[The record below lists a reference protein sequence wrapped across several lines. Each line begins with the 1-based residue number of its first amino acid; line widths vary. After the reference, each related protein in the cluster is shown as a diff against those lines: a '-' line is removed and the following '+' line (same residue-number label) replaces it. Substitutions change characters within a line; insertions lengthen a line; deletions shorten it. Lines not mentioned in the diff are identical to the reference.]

1 MDVESRRQQ
10 LYGLLGELP
19 ARDSRISVKLISE
32 REYEHYTLETLSLQ
46 LNGKED
52 VPAFFVKP
60 TTGDTC
66 FPTILFNHSHGG
78 NYQLGKDELIKGNIY
93 LYGPPYAEELT
104 RLGFA
109 VLCIDAWG
117 FGERRGRTESELF
130 KEMLWNG
137 QVLWGMMVYD
147 SIRAIDYLQSRG
159 DVDGDRI
166 GTLGMSMG
174 STMAWWT
181 AALDTRIKACV
192 EIGGLTDYQALIAAR
207 GLDRHGIYY
216 YVPRLLK
223 SFTSAQINALIS
235 PRPHLSIA
243 GEYDPLTPSAGLD
256 VIDSELRETYRN
268 AGAPDGWR
276 LLRYDTGHYETAEM
290 RSEVLRFLKE
300 QL

>member
-1 MDVESRRQQ
+1 MNADRRRQE
-10 LYGLLGELP
+10 LYEMLGELP
-19 ARDSRISVKLISE
+19 ARGGSVGSRLIAEREHEHYRQEKLI
-32 REYEHYTLETLSLQ
+32 LQ

-52 VPAFFVKP
+52 VPAYFVKP
-60 TTGDTC
+60 KAGAGP
-66 FPTILFNHSHGG
+66 FPTVLFNHSHGG
-78 NYQLGKDELIKGNIY
+78 NYQLGKDELMKGNVY
-93 LYGPPYAEELT
+93 LCDPPYAEELT
-104 RLGFA
+104 RLGYA

-147 SIRAIDYLQSRG
+147 SLRAIDYLLARE
-159 DVDGDRI
+159 DVDGERI

-181 AALDTRIKACV
+181 AALDTRVKVCA
-192 EIGGLTDYQALIAAR
+192 EIGGLTDYQALIETR

-223 SFTSAQINALIS
+223 AFTSAQINALIA

-243 GEYDPLTPSAGLD
+243 GDYDPLTPSRGLD
-256 VIDSELRETYRN
+256 VIDAELREAYRN
-268 AGAPDGWR
+268 AGAPDAWR
-276 LLRYDTGHYETAEM
+276 LLRYATGHFETAEM
-290 RSEVLRFLKE
+290 RSEVLRFLE
-300 QL
+300 QRL